1 MVERPSE
8 VNDVLNLLNAGTN
21 SVGVVGCRTGDVGIR
36 GMGGLGKTV
45 LAQAIAWSVASTRQV
60 VWLDIGQTPDC
71 LALINVLVKA
81 LGGTVSFSN
90 IDDAQMWLRVNTVS
104 MLVFGII
111 SLFFTYITFELQFL
125 LK

>member
-8 VNDVLNLLNAGTN
+8 VNELLNLLNAGTN
-21 SVGVVGCRTGDVGIR
+21 SVGVVGVRTGDVIGIR

-45 LAQAIAWSVASTRQV
+45 LAQAIAWSAAITRQV

-90 IDDAQMWLRVNTVS
+90 IEDAQMWLRENTVS
-104 MLVFGII
+104 MPVFGII
-111 SLFFTYITFELQFL
+111 CLFFPYITFNVEDFC
-125 LK
+125 